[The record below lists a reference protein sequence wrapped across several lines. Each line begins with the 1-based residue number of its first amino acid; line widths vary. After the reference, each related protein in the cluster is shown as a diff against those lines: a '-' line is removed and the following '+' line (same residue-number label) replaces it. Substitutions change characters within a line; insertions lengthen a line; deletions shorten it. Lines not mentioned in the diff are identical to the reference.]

1 MIEFFH
7 LVERVSS
14 TERWW
19 DWRGIRRYI
28 YRSLFDES
36 AGNSLESL
44 LTEGYVRVF
53 QGGLC
58 HFANSVDRR
67 TVTTLI
73 LFDNHIVTSGT
84 TLQNGVRERVVS
96 KDCTLMY
103 HPVWRFTCIQ
113 YPVIFFQ
120 ITGLGFSF
128 LVFKSLLSSL
138 LVFSPFWGSRHFL
151 NSVTCNQR
159 ARTGTH
165 DYFPQWNVDPQRI
178 FWCLELSDSIDNQSS
193 FHSLAVFRLYFFSI
207 FTGVSFWIFLRF
219 FTVFQKLRLVYA
231 C

>member
-1 MIEFFH
+1 LRTRTSKIRNRSIHRNTSNRKTEHRQSH
-7 LVERVSS
+7 LRDVAEDPNLVPIVTGGFRAF
-14 TERWW
+14 WLL
-19 DWRGIRRYI
+19 INI
-28 YRSLFDES
+28 Y
-36 AGNSLESL
+36 
-44 LTEGYVRVF
+44 
-53 QGGLC
+53 
-58 HFANSVDRR
+58 
-67 TVTTLI
+67 
-73 LFDNHIVTSGT
+73 HITSGT